1 MAPKIEARSIKKGI
15 EKTKKKRR
23 APRWQKSRN
32 KRPQPPRTPGVQD
45 PGEGVGGG
53 VTPPQRVE
61 TRRVE
66 KKRG

>member
-15 EKTKKKRR
+15 KKTKKPRR
-23 APRWQKSRN
+23 APRCQKSRN

-53 VTPPQRVE
+53 ATPPQRVE
-61 TRRVE
+61 TQRVE